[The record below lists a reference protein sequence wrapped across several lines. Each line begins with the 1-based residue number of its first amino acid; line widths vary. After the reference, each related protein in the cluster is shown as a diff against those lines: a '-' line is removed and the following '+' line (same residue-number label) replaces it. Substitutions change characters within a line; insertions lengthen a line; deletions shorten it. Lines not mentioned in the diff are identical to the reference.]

1 MEAKQSNQK
10 QLSASIQSDP
20 SASDSNAVLLNSN
33 NMKIENFTFIDIPQ
47 DEIDILTQLA
57 ARYHGKKK
65 SR

>member
-1 MEAKQSNQK
+1 MEVKQSNQK
-10 QLSASIQSDP
+10 QLSASIQSDQ
-20 SASDSNAVLLNSN
+20 SASDSNAVHLNSN

-47 DEIDILTQLA
+47 DEIEILAQLA